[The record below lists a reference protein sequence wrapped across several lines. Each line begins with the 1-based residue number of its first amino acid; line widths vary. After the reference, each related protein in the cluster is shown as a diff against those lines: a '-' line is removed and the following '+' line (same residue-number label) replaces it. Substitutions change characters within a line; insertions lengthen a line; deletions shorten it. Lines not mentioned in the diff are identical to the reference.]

1 MQNDYNMIANLI
13 KNMAVNA
20 VDATVPVTILTGKVI
35 SEAPLQIALDSKMI
49 IPEERIKLTKN
60 TSDWTAEISVDHIT
74 ENRSGGGGYSL
85 FERHNHEYK
94 GRKKFLIHNA
104 LKVGDEVWLIRETG
118 GQRFI
123 AFDRVYIPNTGFTT
137 K

>member
-60 TSDWTAEISVDHIT
+60 TKDWTAEISVDHIT
-74 ENRSGGGGYSL
+74 ENRSGGGGYAL
-85 FERHNHEYK
+85 FESHNHEYK

-123 AFDRVYIPNTGFTT
+123 AIDRVYNPNTGCTT

>member
-1 MQNDYNMIANLI
+1 MENDYTKVANMI

-60 TSDWTAEISVDHIT
+60 TRDWTAEISVDHIT
-74 ENRSGGGGYSL
+74 ENRAGGSGYPEFAS
-85 FERHNHEYK
+85 HNHEYK

-123 AFDRVYIPNTGFTT
+123 AFDRVYNSNTGCTT

>member
-74 ENRSGGGGYSL
+74 ENKYGGGGYAL
-85 FERHNHEYK
+85 FESHNHEYK

-123 AFDRVYIPNTGFTT
+123 AMDRVYNPNTGCTT

>member
-74 ENRSGGGGYSL
+74 ENRSGGSSYAL
-85 FERHNHEYK
+85 FESHNHEYK

-123 AFDRVYIPNTGFTT
+123 AMDRVYNPNTGCTT

>member
-74 ENRSGGGGYSL
+74 ENRAGGSGYAL
-85 FERHNHEYK
+85 FESHNHEYK

-123 AFDRVYIPNTGFTT
+123 AFDRVYNPNTGCTT

>member
-74 ENRSGGGGYSL
+74 EKRCGGGDYAL
-85 FERHNHEYK
+85 FESHNHDYN

-123 AFDRVYIPNTGFTT
+123 AMDRVYNPNTGCTT

>member
-74 ENRSGGGGYSL
+74 ENRAGGGGYAL
-85 FERHNHEYK
+85 FESHNHEYK

-123 AFDRVYIPNTGFTT
+123 AFDRVYNPNTGCTT

>member
-74 ENRSGGGGYSL
+74 ENRAGGGGYAL
-85 FERHNHEYK
+85 FESHNHEYK

-123 AFDRVYIPNTGFTT
+123 ALDRVYNPNTGCTT

>member
-35 SEAPLQIALDSKMI
+35 SGAPLQIALDSKMI

-74 ENRSGGGGYSL
+74 ENRAGGGGYAL
-85 FERHNHEYK
+85 FESHNHEYK

-123 AFDRVYIPNTGFTT
+123 AMDRVYNPNTGCTT

>member
-74 ENRSGGGGYSL
+74 ENRAGGGGYAL
-85 FERHNHEYK
+85 FESHNHEYK

-123 AFDRVYIPNTGFTT
+123 AMDRVYNPNTGCTT